1 MMALNAY
8 MTTKEIFKLPLEQR
22 NQIWALREKIALDNY
37 NRMVN
42 ILSGEKNID
51 GLKVSFSNIPSSSKM
66 FNLNTKDGSPVIIIN
81 KRITISAN
89 INGVSIPFYVST
101 GSGGKKNVPIG
112 KWYPYFGHIDG
123 FYVKLDENRINKSY
137 YNSALKSV
145 KNWLDKNINFIT
157 PFEEDT
163 NSLPTFLNTH
173 YVNDE
178 KALDFLSRDFK
189 SQDVS
194 EFNMVTAKER
204 QDDALDRLNKATGHF
219 SPTQNQIKN
228 LIFSQDIDD
237 LDIYLWREG
246 KCRIKNPSAELM
258 EFISRY
264 AKNYKLSQPYVFLD
278 YKFAKDYFKDYIKN
292 RTLRSD
298 VFEYILDNNFLDYL
312 KLYMDWGKPN
322 QLQNLEIYQKLET
335 GEGEHNY
342 WDYYKT
348 RERLKAEEELKERP
362 DDPKFAKSSKA
373 IRKIRF

>member
-51 GLKVSFSNIPSSSKM
+51 GLKVSFSNIPSSSKI
-66 FNLNTKDGSPVIIIN
+66 FNLNTKDGSPVIVIN

-145 KNWLDKNINFIT
+145 KNWLDTNINFIT
-157 PFEEDT
+157 PFDDDT

-173 YVNDE
+173 YMTDE

-194 EFNMVTAKER
+194 EFNYETAKER
-204 QDDALDRLNKATGHF
+204 QDDGLDRLNKATGHF

-228 LIFSQDIDD
+228 LIFSQEIDD

-335 GEGEHNY
+335 SEGEHNY

>member
-1 MMALNAY
+1 MALNAY

>member
-8 MTTKEIFKLPLEQR
+8 MKSEEIFKLPLEQR

-51 GLKVSFSNIPSSSKM
+51 GLKVSFSNIPSSSKI
-66 FNLNTKDGSPVIIIN
+66 FNLNTKDGSPVIVIN

-145 KNWLDKNINFIT
+145 KNWLDTNINFIT
-157 PFEEDT
+157 PFDDDT

-173 YVNDE
+173 YMTDE

-194 EFNMVTAKER
+194 EFNYETAKER
-204 QDDALDRLNKATGHF
+204 QDDGLDRLNKATGHF

-228 LIFSQDIDD
+228 LIFSQEIDD

-335 GEGEHNY
+335 SEGEHNY